1 MKRKK
6 LMELLALLNPA
17 SAANLTRVGL
27 TKEQLEFAL
36 FHEVYHIKVQRDRKN
51 AEIDEQINALLKK
64 GYDYE

>member
-6 LMELLALLNPA
+6 MMELLALLNPA

-64 GYDYE
+64 DYAYE

>member
-6 LMELLALLNPA
+6 MMELLALLNPA
-17 SAANLTRVGL
+17 SAANLTRVGP

-51 AEIDEQINALLKK
+51 AEIDEQINAILKK
-64 GYDYE
+64 GTN

>member
-6 LMELLALLNPA
+6 MMELLALLNPA
-17 SAANLTRVGL
+17 SAANLTWVGL

-51 AEIDEQINALLKK
+51 AEIDEQINALLKE
-64 GYDYE
+64 D